1 MSRRPLIAVLVLSVV
16 SALSAAGTAHAAVG
30 DLPRLTEGP
39 PAGID
44 ASWYDD
50 HSVIGDN
57 HLSWSPEGGSPIY
70 ANTDG
75 QASQS
80 EPKAIGFD
88 PALTVSGP
96 GGFEVCGYPSG
107 TVGWMRAYQAAP
119 GVLTAGGSCPASEP
133 AIGQF
138 GWFRYVY
145 GRHSP
150 TDAFNRW
157 HIMDL
162 ERFALVPLPASA
174 GGPPDGTPTVWDNH
188 WGTCLGLGTAAA
200 QVSCPT
206 DRSAGR
212 LDVGVATG
220 SAQSTGIYYTTT
232 TRTPGII
239 DQQVIPIPVNMQP
252 RNGGRLANGLYQVV
266 DLANPYGLIKEAD
279 GAIGSV
285 SCTTVN
291 FSIGTSGTDFGLI
304 HVPVVD
310 AAPATCYLPSSLD
323 PMLTGPGGFDPMAG
337 ADAIVDCAFTGSH
350 CWPGDTAP
358 HDGPFTAAHSLATGN
373 PAYIASTAIQN
384 GSAIPE
390 AISATGRRAFAAR
403 PTPPPSNGLPP
414 GTTPPAAPKTL
425 TPAQRRAATVAKT
438 RTRTALRRVFG
449 TGLSRLSVSCR
460 LRPASAA
467 SCTVSWRKSSAR
479 YSGHVYLRNHRVNGR
494 LRWQY
499 RVDITK
505 KKGKTTTHVRRGYRT
520 GGTVS

>member
-1 MSRRPLIAVLVLSVV
+1 MSRRPLIAVLLAAASLLSV
-16 SALSAAGTAHAAVG
+16 AGTAHAAVG
-30 DLPRLTEGP
+30 DLPRLTEGAP
-39 PAGID
+39 TGID

-50 HSVIGDN
+50 HSVIGDD

-70 ANTDG
+70 TNTSG
-75 QASQS
+75 QGSQS

-88 PALTVSGP
+88 PTLTVAGP
-96 GGFEVCGYPSG
+96 GGLEVCGYPSE

-119 GVLTAGGSCPASEP
+119 GVLTAAGSCPASEP
-133 AIGQF
+133 AIGQV
-138 GWFRYVY
+138 GWFRYIY
-145 GRHSP
+145 GRHSSS
-150 TDAFNRW
+150 DAFNRW

-162 ERFALVPLPASA
+162 ERFALVPLPANA
-174 GGPPDGTPTVWDNH
+174 GGPPTGTPTVWDNH

-206 DRSAGR
+206 ARNAGR

-239 DQQVIPIPVNMQP
+239 DQQVIPIPVSMQP
-252 RNGGRLANGLYQVV
+252 RNGGPLANGLYQIV
-266 DLANPYGLIKEAD
+266 DLTNPYGLIKEAG

-291 FSIGTSGTDFGLI
+291 LSIGTSGADFGLI
-304 HVPVVD
+304 HVPVAD
-310 AAPATCYLPSSLD
+310 AAPGTCYLPSSLD

-337 ADAIVDCAFTGSH
+337 ADAIIDCAFTGSH
-350 CWPGDTAP
+350 CWPGDAAP
-358 HDGPFTAAHSLATGN
+358 HEGPFPAARSLATGN
-373 PAYIASTAIQN
+373 PAYIASTPIQN
-384 GSAIPE
+384 GSTIPE

-403 PTPPPSNGLPP
+403 
-414 GTTPPAAPKTL
+414 TTPAATTTPAPAGTKTTPGSNL
-425 TPAQRRAATVAKT
+425 TPAQRRAINVAKT

-449 TGLSRLSVSCR
+449 TGLVRLSVTCR
-460 LRPASAA
+460 LRTGGAST
-467 SCTVSWRKSSAR
+467 CTVSWRKSSAR

-499 RVDITK
+499 RVDVTK
-505 KKGKTTTHVRRGYRT
+505 KKGTKTTHVRRDYRT